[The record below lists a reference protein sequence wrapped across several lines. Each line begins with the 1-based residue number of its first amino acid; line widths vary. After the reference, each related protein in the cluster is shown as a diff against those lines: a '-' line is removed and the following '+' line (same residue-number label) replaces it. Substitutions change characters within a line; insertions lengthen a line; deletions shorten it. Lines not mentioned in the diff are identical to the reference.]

1 MSDGSQNVRIQPCK
15 SSQLLGIH
23 AITLSIVAT
32 DGVQFPHVR
41 HDYLVSISTKLFVDP
56 DRMRSVFNRN
66 PKTANTFK
74 VFSQCGGCCTNPAFL
89 DYFAII
95 GQQTVMTPLITNID
109 ANREPARTLFLLR

>member
-41 HDYLVSISTKLFVDP
+41 HDYLVSISTKLFIDP

-89 DYFAII
+89 DYFATRKRIFH
-95 GQQTVMTPLITNID
+95 TTSPAKTNL
-109 ANREPARTLFLLR
+109 ETM